1 MPDPIYLKN
10 HIYVTI
16 CVWRS
21 KKCCFYILD
30 LLPRTI
36 KCCVSF
42 KLGKNSAPAV
52 SETFVIFLYLSFFL
66 WQLFGNCSLFLYETK
81 NGRERGIPAFFLQ
94 YLAWIQFWL
103 QRLLEERKQ
112 TYSSRKVS
120 LFVQR
125 LFSGNVIGSNHMETS
140 RHHFFIITETF
151 SLLFE
156 SHCFKMIFAKASDM
170 IFPKVVLLSVTD
182 TLKLYVL

>member
-21 KKCCFYILD
+21 KNCCFYILD

-120 LFVQR
+120 LFVCSKAFRRECYWEQ
-125 LFSGNVIGSNHMETS
+125 SHGNQSP
-140 RHHFFIITETF
+140 
-151 SLLFE
+151 SLLYYHRDILTSFW
-156 SHCFKMIFAKASDM
+156 
-170 IFPKVVLLSVTD
+170 VTFF
-182 TLKLYVL
+182 